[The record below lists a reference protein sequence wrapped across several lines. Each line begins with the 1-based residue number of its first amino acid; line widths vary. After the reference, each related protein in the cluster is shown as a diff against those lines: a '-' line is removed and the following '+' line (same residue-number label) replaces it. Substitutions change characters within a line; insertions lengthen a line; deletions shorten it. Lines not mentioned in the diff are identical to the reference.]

1 MHGILSS
8 RTAVH
13 FQSREKKRV
22 HLYNFWICNAE
33 VWSRQKKALQN
44 FILNISFNLRHKVM
58 GFCIVWQAVKFFNL
72 PPPFILWL
80 CVWQRLCN
88 ECSGV
93 SSRKSSMLYCRQY
106 SGVSWLEGPVCYI
119 VCQSDVTLHQNLW
132 WPTWFAR
139 SLAGEGNFKAK
150 ITRKAMD
157 FRKKCWAHTDIVHM

>member
-13 FQSREKKRV
+13 FQSQKKRGSICV
-22 HLYNFWICNAE
+22 IFEFAMLKCGVVRKKHSRISFWISLLIWGT
-33 VWSRQKKALQN
+33 V
-44 FILNISFNLRHKVM
+44 V
-58 GFCIVWQAVKFFNL
+58 GFCIVWWAVKFFN

-80 CVWQRLCN
+80 CVWQRQCN
-88 ECSGV
+88 ACSSV

-132 WPTWFAR
+132 WLTWCTR
-139 SLAGEGNFKAK
+139 SLPGEGNFKAK